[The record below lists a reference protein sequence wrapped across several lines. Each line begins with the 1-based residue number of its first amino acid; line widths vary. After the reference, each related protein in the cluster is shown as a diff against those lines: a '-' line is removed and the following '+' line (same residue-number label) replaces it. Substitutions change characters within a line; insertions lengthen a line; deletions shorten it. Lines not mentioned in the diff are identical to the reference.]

1 MERSESE
8 TASVG
13 GLDLI
18 DSSCVQNFDYVALG
32 HLHGAQRAGAEHIHG
47 DYVISRKPN
56 PAYLAAA
63 SFDPELVRRELQE
76 TCRAAKENGC
86 TCELILKD
94 VSTVQYH
101 PERLAQWH
109 KIAVE
114 VAGEW

>member
-1 MERSESE
+1 MQEEQCKFLTHRLNAKAKES
-8 TASVG
+8 
-13 GLDLI
+13 
-18 DSSCVQNFDYVALG
+18 
-32 HLHGAQRAGAEHIHG
+32 

-114 VAGEW
+114 VAGVW

>member
-1 MERSESE
+1 MQEEQCKFLTHRLNAKAKES
-8 TASVG
+8 
-13 GLDLI
+13 
-18 DSSCVQNFDYVALG
+18 
-32 HLHGAQRAGAEHIHG
+32 

-63 SFDPELVRRELQE
+63 SFEPELVRRDLQE

>member
-1 MERSESE
+1 MQEEQCKFLTHRLNAKAKES
-8 TASVG
+8 
-13 GLDLI
+13 
-18 DSSCVQNFDYVALG
+18 
-32 HLHGAQRAGAEHIHG
+32 

-76 TCRAAKENGC
+76 TFRAAKENGC

-114 VAGEW
+114 VTGEW